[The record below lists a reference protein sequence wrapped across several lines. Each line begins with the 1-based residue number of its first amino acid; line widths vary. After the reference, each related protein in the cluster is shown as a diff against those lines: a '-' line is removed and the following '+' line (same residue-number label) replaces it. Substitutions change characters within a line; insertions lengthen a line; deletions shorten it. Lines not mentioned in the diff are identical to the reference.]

1 MQPDQRLDADGT
13 QPVAEQVTRAR
24 FHEWMERS
32 GFRPM
37 PIPKPGRS
45 YHGSHIET
53 LWEAYLDATL
63 RERSERNE

>member
-1 MQPDQRLDADGT
+1 MCKQ
-13 QPVAEQVTRAR
+13 AESSVDPKSDTVIRER

-37 PIPKPGRS
+37 PIPTPGSS
-45 YHGSHIET
+45 YPGSHIET

-63 RERSERNE
+63 RERCEHHG

>member
-1 MQPDQRLDADGT
+1 MQPDQQRDAVGT
-13 QPVAEQVTRAR
+13 QPGAEQVIRER
-24 FHEWMERS
+24 FHEWMERA

-45 YHGSHIET
+45 YPGSHIET

-63 RERSERNE
+63 RERNGRHE